1 MKKLCLLVLALCLG
15 CLAADAVYIAAGR
28 GTPVVDGELGDD
40 AWKDSIACG
49 PFLLNLT
56 NSFAQQ
62 QTTVSFLWD
71 DANLY
76 MAFKCMEG
84 ALDPA
89 QNRLHDFKNNF
100 HEPDSDKVY
109 SSDMVEVLL
118 GNRSNGKLYDVVVSA
133 SGTICSCVSNL
144 EASEYWSNRDR
155 SWNANAKVA
164 ITVDNNGKDAHWNV
178 EMAVPWSAMGGVP
191 KVGDSWGVLAARR
204 ECASKEQ
211 SALQAIPSGGIH
223 TSSYLGKL
231 EFMEKVPGIRITSF
245 PEFMPGMNALKV
257 ARTNDMPAHLNG
269 RAAFGKEVIRAKQP
283 VGKEGG
289 ELPFNLDKSGDFLF
303 YWYLS
308 QGGTVY
314 YHSPDYKCRVSTRV
328 LKAKL
333 TNAELTVNGIAVTG
347 PMPLKTGVN
356 EFALKAG
363 EGAAASLAVGDTL
376 IPYPEGW
383 SKGKDGVEKLTVL
396 CEQSVVWPNWHVN
409 GIYLNR
415 GGLQQILF
423 FPQGIPGKKVAD
435 YTMTFEL
442 PRGITLVGT
451 SGYYDI
457 FPLETKELG
466 KVVRGGVEFTQHA
479 ITIKKTIP
487 YVEQRPSH
495 EMIAVVV
502 AIDEAI
508 EVTETQINYY
518 ASSQQGNAF
527 ELPNSFAAHIIAPA
541 RGVQPKELFIELW
554 GGWLKKM
561 DDSGLQR
568 KIYEYI
574 ADAGVNEIT
583 GDVGDFNRLED
594 VTLFNF
600 AVWNFNC
607 EEYLKAHPEQAQVE
621 HDGKV
626 SKLVVCS
633 RNMVR
638 NPDFAAFLKARMKP
652 WHERWG
658 HSKHI
663 DWDYEARVKTSY
675 MSCYCKGCLEDFAK
689 FAGISAEGLT
699 CDSINN
705 EHLEKWIAYC
715 NRNVAEFAGLL
726 CRTIHEE
733 LPGVVFSVYSGY
745 QSDRTKVFY
754 GIDWS
759 LMEGVIDIAMCGYG
773 RTVKDLKETQ
783 ACFKKTKLVLGELIY
798 PYNREHRTAPQ
809 ALRTANLLRRCCD
822 ATKGCLVYEHPT
834 LDGRSFLAFAEASKV
849 LSKYEP
855 FFTTGIRAPEMLK
868 MPGVNAAEYEVLG
881 DGQGNFLVVLMNP
894 KENPREYA
902 FEVTLPAGKQLYDDN
917 GTLLGSKA
925 TITVDGFNTKVFVI
939 K

>member
-1 MKKLCLLVLALCLG
+1 MKKLCLLFALCLG
-15 CLAADAVYIAAGR
+15 CFAADPVFIAAGR
-28 GTPVVDGELGDD
+28 GTPVIDGELGDD

-71 DANLY
+71 DANIY
-76 MAFKCMEG
+76 VAFKCMEG
-84 ALDPA
+84 ALDPL
-89 QNRLHDFKNNF
+89 QNRLHDFKNTFN
-100 HEPDSDKVY
+100 EPDSDKVY

-118 GNRSNGKLYDVVVSA
+118 GNKANGKLYDIVVSA
-133 SGTICSCVSNL
+133 SGLICGCVSNL
-144 EASEYWSNRDR
+144 EAAEYWTNRDR
-155 SWNANAKVA
+155 SWKSNAKVA
-164 ITVDNNGKDAHWNV
+164 IGVDNSGKDAHWRV
-178 EMAVPWSAMGGVP
+178 ELAVPWSALGGVP

-223 TSSYLGKL
+223 TNGYLGKL
-231 EFMEKVPGIRITSF
+231 VFMEKVPGIRITSF
-245 PEFMPGMNALKV
+245 PEFMPGINALKV
-257 ARTNDMPAHLNG
+257 AKTNEMPAHLNG
-269 RAAFGKEVIRAKQP
+269 RAAFGKDVISAKRA
-283 VGKEGG
+283 VSKEGG

-308 QGGTVY
+308 QGSTVY
-314 YHSPDYKCRVSTRV
+314 YHSPDYKCHVNTRV
-328 LKAKL
+328 LEAKL
-333 TNAELTVNGIAVTG
+333 ENAELTVNGVAVTS

-363 EGAAASLAVGDTL
+363 EGAGIALKVGDTA
-376 IPYPEGW
+376 IPSPDGW
-383 SKGKDGVEKLTVL
+383 AKGADGVEKLTIL

-415 GGLQQILF
+415 GGLQQILY

-442 PRGITLVGT
+442 PKGITLVGA
-451 SGYYDI
+451 SGYYNI

-466 KVVRGGVEFTQHA
+466 KVVRGGVEFTQYA
-479 ITIKKTIP
+479 ITVKKSIP
-487 YVEQRPSH
+487 YKEQRPSH

-508 EVTETQINYY
+508 ETSETQINYY
-518 ASSQQGNAF
+518 ASSQSGNAF
-527 ELPNSFAAHIIAPA
+527 ELPNSFAAHIIEPA
-541 RGVQPKELFIELW
+541 KGVQPKELFIELW
-554 GGWLKKM
+554 SGWLKMM
-561 DDSGLQR
+561 DDKNLQR
-568 KIYEYI
+568 RLFEFI
-574 ADAGVNEIT
+574 ADAGVNEVT
-583 GDVGDFNRLED
+583 GDVGEFTRLND

-607 EEYLKAHPEQAQVE
+607 EEYLKAHPEQAQVDFE
-621 HDGKV
+621 GKV

-658 HSKHI
+658 RCQHI

-675 MSCYCKGCLEDFAK
+675 MSCYCKGCLEDFAS

-699 CDSINN
+699 SESINN
-705 EHLEKWIAYC
+705 EHLEKWMAYC
-715 NRNVAEFAGLL
+715 HRNVAGFAGLL

-773 RTVKDLKETQ
+773 RTVKDLKDTQ

-798 PYNREHRTAPQ
+798 PYNRELRTAPQ
-809 ALRTANLLRRCCD
+809 ALRAANLLRRCCD

-834 LDGRSFLAFAEASKV
+834 LDGRSFLAFSEVSKL

-855 FFTTGIRAPEMLK
+855 FFMTGLRVPEMLK
-868 MPGVNAAEYEVLG
+868 MPGVNEAEYEVLG
-881 DGQGNFLVVLMNP
+881 DGQGNYLVALMNL
-894 KENPREYA
+894 KDKPRDYA

-917 GTLLGSKA
+917 GAPLGNKA
-925 TITVDGFNTKVFVI
+925 AVTIDGFKTKVFII